1 MPEKEALRAN
11 TAQILRNIQTFNER
25 LKKRRERF
33 GFISNNQ
40 EEIVQKEPQI
50 EQIPENPKREIK
62 SFINPMGRGYG
73 PLFTW
78 GTTGPTEFNNGGNI

>member
-1 MPEKEALRAN
+1 MPEKETLRAN

-40 EEIVQKEPQI
+40 EEIIQKEPQI
-50 EQIPENPKREIK
+50 EQIPGNPKRETK
-62 SFINPMGRGYG
+62 SFINPKGRGYG
-73 PLFTW
+73 PNYT
-78 GTTGPTEFNNGGNI
+78 